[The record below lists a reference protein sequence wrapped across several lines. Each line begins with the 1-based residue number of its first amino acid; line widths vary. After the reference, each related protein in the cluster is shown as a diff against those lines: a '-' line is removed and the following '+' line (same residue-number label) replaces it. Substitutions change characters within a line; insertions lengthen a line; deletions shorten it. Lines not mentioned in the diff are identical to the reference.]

1 MKSSMSRPNA
11 RSQLARNAALARRAV
26 RPQPG
31 QKDVLLTDLIEWRN
45 DLEHAW
51 SDKTAHPSYTLDP
64 PLHISAGQCG
74 VTSFWLREILDS
86 KDICTRFVRGALY
99 FPTQTAPILD
109 HCWLERQQGSDSW
122 IIDLTLDQT
131 GWIDQILLEPR
142 SVAKKRGLRYEGAT
156 GLKLQQLQDDPTI
169 VRRLIH
175 LKWNLEQKSALR
187 RITAFAA

>member
-1 MKSSMSRPNA
+1 MSHPNA
-11 RSQLARNAALARRAV
+11 RNQLVRNAALARRAL
-26 RPQPG
+26 RPQPRG
-31 QKDVLLTDLIEWRN
+31 QTDVLLTDLIEWRN

-51 SDKTAHPSYTLDP
+51 SEKTAHPSYILTS
-64 PLHISAGQCG
+64 PLHVSAGQCG
-74 VTSFWLREILDS
+74 VTSFWLREMLDS
-86 KDICTRFVRGALY
+86 KGTCTRFVRGSL
-99 FPTQTAPILD
+99 FFSNRTAPPILD

-122 IIDLTLDQT
+122 VIDLTLDQT

-142 SVAKKRGLRYEGAT
+142 SLAKKRGLCYEGAT
-156 GLKLQQLQDDPTI
+156 GLALQQLQDDPTI